1 VIPARLLA
9 PLALAAMAAGCA
21 LPQALQ
27 TDREGMPLNQ
37 EIEPEGGYKT
47 GRPRGLRAEEAATDP
62 NVVGCVKVEYMV
74 DPDGVPSQVSI
85 LRSHPPGYFDAQA
98 LKAMERMRFRPRK
111 STSFS
116 TRTFLFAP
124 TQDRAAL
131 DSAALLCE
139 SVELK
144 PLPPPP
150 EPGTLNE
157 NTRPFIGTPYSDP
170 PPDRGTDQPRRPTGR

>member
-1 VIPARLLA
+1 VTLARLLV

-21 LPQALQ
+21 LPQVLQ
-27 TDREGMPLNQ
+27 TDREGVPLNQ

-47 GRPRGLRAEEAATDP
+47 ARPRGLRAEEAATDP
-62 NVVGCVKVEYMV
+62 NVIGCVKLEYLV
-74 DPDGVPSQVSI
+74 DREGVPSQIRIV
-85 LRSHPPGYFDAQA
+85 RSHPPGYFDARA
-98 LKAMERMRFRPRK
+98 LRAMESLRFRRREAV
-111 STSFS
+111 SLG
-116 TRTFLFAP
+116 TRTFSFAP

-131 DSAALLCE
+131 DSAARLCE
-139 SVELK
+139 DVLQT

-157 NTRPFIGTPYSDP
+157 NTRPFVGTPYSDP